1 MKQNLALV
9 ADIGGTHARFALVE
23 GGEVLHPTVL
33 RCADYDGPASAAKA
47 YLDANAADQR
57 PTRAAFA
64 VASAITG
71 DRIELTNSPWRFS
84 IEATRQALGLERLEV
99 VNDFTAVALSVRHLT
114 PDHLVAIGGGAAL
127 PGLPIAVLG
136 PGTGLGASAVI
147 PDGKGGWTAL
157 ATEGGHVTMAAA
169 NDREAE
175 ILGWLRRRFDHVSA
189 ERVLSGQGLVNLY
202 QAIAALSGRQAVF
215 STPDVITQRGLD
227 GSCPI
232 SRETVE
238 VFFAMMGT
246 VTGNLALTLGARGG
260 VFIAGGILP
269 RMADAFKAS
278 GFRARFEEHGRFQPY
293 LAAIPTW
300 LVVHALPAFIG
311 LAALVAPG
319 ENAPG
324 ENA

>member
-1 MKQNLALV
+1 MTSSSAALV

-33 RCADYDGPASAAKA
+33 RCADYEGPGAAAKA
-47 YLDANAADQR
+47 FLATHCPHSHPVR
-57 PTRAAFA
+57 GAFA

-71 DRIELTNSPWRFS
+71 DRVEMTNSPWRFS
-84 IEATRQALGLERLEV
+84 VAETKAALGLERLGV
-99 VNDFTAVALSVRHLT
+99 VNDFTAAALSVRHLS
-114 PDHLVAIGGGAAL
+114 PEHLLAIGGGAAAADC
-127 PGLPIAVLG
+127 PIAVVG
-136 PGTGLGASAVI
+136 PGTGLGVSALI
-147 PDGKGGWTAL
+147 PDGSGEWVAL

-175 ILGWLRRRFDHVSA
+175 ILDWLRRRFDHVSA

-202 QAIAALSGRQAVF
+202 QALSALSNRQAVF

-227 GSCPI
+227 GSCPV
-232 SRETVE
+232 SREAVE
-238 VFFAMMGT
+238 TFFAMMGT
-246 VTGNLALTLGARGG
+246 VAGNLALSVGARGG

-269 RMADAFKAS
+269 RMAEAFRAS

-300 LVVHALPAFIG
+300 LITHPLPAFIG
-311 LAALVAPG
+311 LAALVAPR
-319 ENAPG
+319 ENA
-324 ENA
+324 

>member
-1 MKQNLALV
+1 MTSSAALV

-23 GGEVLHPTVL
+23 GGEVLHPVVL
-33 RCADYDGPASAAKA
+33 RCADYEGPAAAAKA
-47 YLDANAADQR
+47 FLDTHCPDDR
-57 PTRAAFA
+57 PQGAAFA

-71 DRIELTNSPWRFS
+71 DRVELTNSPWRFS
-84 IEATRQALGLERLEV
+84 IEATRQTLGLDRLDV

-114 PDHLVAIGGGAAL
+114 PDHLIAIGDGAAL
-127 PGLPIAVLG
+127 PHMPIAVLG
-136 PGTGLGASAVI
+136 PGTGLGVSALV
-147 PDGKGGWTAL
+147 PGRDGQWVAV

-169 NDREAE
+169 TDREAE

-232 SRETVE
+232 SREAVE
-238 VFFAMMGT
+238 TFFAMMGT
-246 VTGNLALTLGARGG
+246 VAGNQALCAGARGG

-269 RMADAFKAS
+269 RMAEAFKVS
-278 GFRARFEEHGRFQPY
+278 GFRARFEAHGRFQPY

-300 LVVHALPAFIG
+300 LIVHTLPAFIG
-311 LAALVAPG
+311 LAALVAPSK
-319 ENAPG
+319 NA
-324 ENA
+324 